1 MALREK
7 VRLMDGAEMERVLRR
22 LAAEAAERLGG
33 LDGVVLAGI
42 HRRGVFLARR
52 LAERM
57 GPLLGGE
64 VPCGELDI
72 TLYRDDLSTLSE
84 GPLVRSTRLPVE
96 VEGSKVVLVDDV
108 IYTGRT
114 ARAALEAILDLGR
127 PALVRLCVL
136 VDRGHREMPIHP
148 DLVGRVVPTSRSEV
162 VEVRLRE
169 VDGVDE
175 VVICERGERS

>member
-7 VRLMDGAEMERVLRR
+7 VRLMDEAEMERVLLR
-22 LAAEAAERLGG
+22 LAAEASEKLGG
-33 LDGVVLAGI
+33 LEGVVLAGI

-57 GPLLGGE
+57 R

-96 VEGSKVVLVDDV
+96 VEGSRVVLVDDV

-136 VDRGHREMPIHP
+136 IDRGHREMPIHP

-162 VEVRLRE
+162 VEVRVRE

-175 VVICERGERS
+175 VVICERGEVA